1 MKGFH
6 VCKAGNAPTV
16 GQVKSLIVSGDRIKS
31 KKVEEGGQNYTITSA
46 VQRASYSDS
55 YGNVGY
61 DIEIVPQLAS
71 IPMQQS
77 TQAAPQQ
84 AAAPRQGD
92 DRSNRI
98 ERQHSQEMAIR
109 WITLL
114 TTLGVIP
121 PEDVKTP
128 KKLRETIDF
137 FHRDV
142 SRIPVATTETQAEPD
157 PADEDVF

>member
-1 MKGFH
+1 MTGKH
-6 VCKAGNAPTV
+6 VCKPENQPQI
-16 GQVKSLIVSGDRIKS
+16 GQVKNLIVLGDKIKN
-31 KKVEEGGQNYTITSA
+31 KKPDEGGQPYRIVSVTPDPT
-46 VQRASYSDS
+46 YSDN
-55 YGNVGY
+55 YNNVAFH
-61 DIEIVPQLAS
+61 IEIEPETG
-71 IPMQQS
+71 QQS

-84 AAAPRQGD
+84 TVRPFPSD
-92 DRSNRI
+92 DRGNRI

-114 TTLGVIP
+114 TTLGVMP

-142 SRIPVATTETQAEPD
+142 ARLPSSTTTTEPEPD
-157 PADEDVF
+157 PAEGEEVF

>member
-31 KKVEEGGQNYTITSA
+31 KPLDQGGQNYTITSA
-46 VQRASYSDS
+46 VQRESYKDS

-61 DIEIVPQLAS
+61 DIEISPAGG
-71 IPMQQS
+71 QQS

-84 AAAPRQGD
+84 SAAPRQGD

-98 ERQHSQEMAIR
+98 ERQSARRDAIEFHALECASGGTPSLDR
-109 WITLL
+109 VKQVMDILVQWI
-114 TTLGVIP
+114 
-121 PEDVKTP
+121 E
-128 KKLRETIDF
+128 
-137 FHRDV
+137 
-142 SRIPVATTETQAEPD
+142 
-157 PADEDVF
+157 